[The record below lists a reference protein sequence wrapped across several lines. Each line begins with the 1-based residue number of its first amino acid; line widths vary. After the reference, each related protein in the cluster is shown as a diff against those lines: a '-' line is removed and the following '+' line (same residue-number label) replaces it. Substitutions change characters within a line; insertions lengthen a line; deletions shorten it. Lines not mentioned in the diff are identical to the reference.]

1 MFNYKPDA
9 KTHQKVFFA
18 MNQNIKTA
26 QSNSEIKLIKLS
38 GLTDSALRKSSP
50 RAEGYAPE

>member
-38 GLTDSALRKSSP
+38 GLNSALRKSSP
-50 RAEGYAPE
+50 RAEGYPPE